1 MRYSLLSVVLLLG
14 ACLGGRVHVDEWTD
28 IAVTQP
34 VDVWTQG
41 QHWHLYGV
49 TVLLDSITGIPTDV
63 TLDCDS
69 CRVGFPRSQ
78 IDSVVTRHQSELVK
92 GIVAQS
98 AALLYL
104 YGYFFVAPYVYALAA
119 IPE

>member
-1 MRYSLLSVVLLLG
+1 MRYSLPSLLLLLG

-28 IAVTQP
+28 IAVPQE

-41 QHWHLYGV
+41 QHWRLYGV
-49 TVLLDSITGIPTDV
+49 TVLLDSITGIPATAP
-63 TLDCDS
+63 LSCDS

-78 IDSVVTRHQSELVK
+78 IDSVVTRQHSELLK
-92 GIVAQS
+92 GIAAQS
-98 AALLYL
+98 MALMYL
-104 YGYFFVAPYVYALAA
+104 FGIAA

>member
-1 MRYSLLSVVLLLG
+1 MRYSLLSILLLLG

-28 IAVTQP
+28 IAITQP

-41 QHWHLYGV
+41 QHWRLHGV
-49 TVLLDSITGIPTDV
+49 TVLLDSITGIPTDAP
-63 TLDCDS
+63 LDCDS

-78 IDSVVTRHQSELVK
+78 IDSVVTRQQREFVN

-98 AALLYL
+98 EAIMYL
-104 YGYFFVAPYVYALAA
+104 FVMAA

>member
-1 MRYSLLSVVLLLG
+1 MRYSLLSLVLLLG

-28 IAVTQP
+28 IAITQQ

-41 QHWHLYGV
+41 QHWRLYGI

-63 TLDCDS
+63 SLDCDS

-78 IDSVVTRHQSELVK
+78 IDSVVTRRPNEIVK
-92 GIVAQS
+92 GVVVQTEAII
-98 AALLYL
+98 YL
-104 YGYFFVAPYVYALAA
+104 MAFSLFP
-119 IPE
+119 